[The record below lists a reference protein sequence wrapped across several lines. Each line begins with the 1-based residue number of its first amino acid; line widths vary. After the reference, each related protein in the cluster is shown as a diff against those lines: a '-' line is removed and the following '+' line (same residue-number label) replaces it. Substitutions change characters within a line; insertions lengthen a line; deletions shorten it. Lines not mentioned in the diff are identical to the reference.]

1 MTTITF
7 YSYKGGVGRTLTL
20 ANLGRLL
27 TQLRKRVFVLDL
39 DLEAPG
45 LHYKFGIEPTSG
57 VLDCLTTTLES
68 RAFPPS
74 LSPYVVEVDGT
85 HGLHLMAAGQAPSL
99 AYWRRLSRLN
109 WHDLLFGES
118 APGLP
123 FFLELKQQILKQYSP
138 DYLLIDSRTGIT
150 EIGGVA
156 TQRQVDLKISQPKV
170 LVGRRAVEIAPYALI

>member
-57 VLDCLTTTLES
+57 VLDCLSKQSTRRSTLGV
-68 RAFPPS
+68 R
-74 LSPYVVEVDGT
+74 
-85 HGLHLMAAGQAPSL
+85 H
-99 AYWRRLSRLN
+99 LSRLGF
-109 WHDLLFGES
+109 WLSKSTKLM
-118 APGLP
+118 
-123 FFLELKQQILKQYSP
+123 
-138 DYLLIDSRTGIT
+138 
-150 EIGGVA
+150 
-156 TQRQVDLKISQPKV
+156 
-170 LVGRRAVEIAPYALI
+170 